1 MQRSIDNIL
10 YAGMKHSYTVA
21 VVGNPNVGK
30 TALINMLAG
39 SHLKIGNWPGVTVE
53 KKEAS
58 LLYQGY
64 RIRFID
70 LPGVYGL
77 GSVTE
82 DEVITNNFL
91 HSKDYDIVL
100 NVLDAHNLKLN
111 MHLTSQVLELKK
123 PMIVAI
129 NFWKEFKKYGNA
141 FACGQ
146 FAFLLNIDVLAI
158 DAIERKTKKN
168 ILDSIISAIHSKK
181 IPKTFGVVGN
191 DSERKSVIDNA
202 LLHIFERTKNRR
214 MSVTDTID
222 RILLHPFFGLISFF
236 MLFYFIFKWTFD
248 GSAPF
253 IDWIDGF
260 FNVFIR
266 AGAKEI
272 LTFVNAPSVIQ
283 SFVYDGL
290 IAGIGTVMTF
300 IPLMAFLYFFISLLE
315 ESGYIARVA
324 FLLDKYMMML
334 GLPGK
339 AFIPLLIGFGCN
351 VPGVYAT
358 RTLEETD
365 DRKIVATIMSFISCG
380 AKLPIYILFTSL
392 FFPRYAG
399 QVAAGLYFLGMAI
412 AIVWAL
418 ILKKWMYRGQTDN
431 LIIELPEYRFPTVLV
446 VWNSVRLKI
455 KSFVRRAGT
464 VITAVVILIW
474 ALTNLPYSV
483 NPDKSFL
490 ATVSKTASP
499 LFVPLGWGTSWR
511 ATAAVVPGFLA
522 KEAVV
527 GALMTTY
534 NVGGDTAA
542 PTYTT
547 ITHALMDQGIALKD
561 AAIQSGKMIA
571 TGVIPGVFEWEETK
585 TPLTSSLQK
594 DFTPLTALS
603 FMVFNLLLMSC
614 TAVMGAVKQEFGGK
628 FLFLSLIIT
637 GSTAYVVSMFIYQF
651 GRLLGF

>member
-1 MQRSIDNIL
+1 
-10 YAGMKHSYTVA
+10 MKRSYTVA

-58 LLYQGY
+58 LMHKGY
-64 RIRFID
+64 RLRLID

-82 DEVITNNFL
+82 DEVVTNNFL
-91 HSKDYDIVL
+91 HSKDYDMVL
-100 NVLDAHNLKLN
+100 NVIDAHNLKLN

-123 PMIVAI
+123 PTLVAI

-146 FAFLLNIDVLAI
+146 FASLMNIDVLAI
-158 DAIERKTKKN
+158 DAIEKETKKD
-168 ILDSIISAIHSKK
+168 ILDGIVKSLETNK
-181 IPKTFGVVGN
+181 IPKPFGIIGTH
-191 DSERKSVIDNA
+191 DERRIAIDNA
-202 LLHIFERTKNRR
+202 LKHIFERTKHTRIS
-214 MSVTDTID
+214 MTDEID
-222 RILLHPFFGLISFF
+222 RVLLHPILGLLAFF
-236 MLFYFIFKWTFD
+236 MIFYFIFKWTFD

-266 AGAKEI
+266 GGVRQI
-272 LTFVNAPSVIQ
+272 LTQVNAPSVIQ

-324 FLLDKYMMML
+324 FLLDKYMMLL

-339 AFIPLLIGFGCN
+339 SFIPLLIGFGCN

-358 RTLEETD
+358 RTLEETH
-365 DRKIVATIMSFISCG
+365 DRKIVAAIISFISCG
-380 AKLPIYILFTSL
+380 AKLPIYILFTSI
-392 FFPRYAG
+392 FFPAIAG
-399 QVAAGLYFLGMAI
+399 QVAAGLYFLGMAV
-412 AIVWAL
+412 AVCWAL
-418 ILKKWMYRGQTDN
+418 ILKKWMYKERTDT
-431 LIIELPEYRFPTVLV
+431 LIIELPEYRLPTALV

-455 KSFVRRAGT
+455 VSFIRRAGT

-474 ALTNLPYSV
+474 AFTNLPYGV
-483 NPDKSFL
+483 NPDKSLL

-499 LFVPLGWGTSWR
+499 LFAPLGWGNSWR

-534 NVGGDTAA
+534 NIEEN
-542 PTYTT
+542 TT
-547 ITHALMDQGIALKD
+547 PPAYKNLLHALADQGVLLKD
-561 AAIQSGKMIA
+561 AVVQSGKRII
-571 TGVIPGVFEWEETK
+571 TGVIPGVFEWEVTK
-585 TPLTSSLQK
+585 TQLSSLLQK

-637 GSTAYVVSMFIYQF
+637 GSTAYVMSLLVYQL
-651 GRLLGF
+651 GRLIGF

>member
-1 MQRSIDNIL
+1 
-10 YAGMKHSYTVA
+10 MKHVYTVA

-53 KKEAS
+53 KKEAT
-58 LLYQGY
+58 LYYQGY
-64 RIRFID
+64 RLRFID

-91 HSKDYDIVL
+91 HSKDYDIIL
-100 NVLDAHNLKLN
+100 NVIDAHNLKLN
-111 MHLTSQVLELKK
+111 MHLTSQVLELQK
-123 PMIVAI
+123 PLLVAI

-141 FACGQ
+141 FACEQ
-146 FAFLLNIDVLAI
+146 FASLLNINVLAI
-158 DAIERKTKKN
+158 DAIEKQTKKE
-168 ILDSIISAIHSKK
+168 ILDGIISTLHAKK
-181 IPKTFGVVGN
+181 TPKAFGIIEN
-191 DSERKSVIDNA
+191 DFERKEAIDSA
-202 LLHIFERTKNRR
+202 LQHIFERSKNTRT
-214 MSVTDTID
+214 SVTDAID
-222 RILLHPFFGLISFF
+222 RVLLHPIFGLASFF

-260 FNVFIR
+260 FNIFIR
-266 AGAKEI
+266 GGAKEI
-272 LTFVNAPSVIQ
+272 LTFVHAPSVIQ

-324 FLLDKYMMML
+324 FLLDRYMMML

-358 RTLEETD
+358 RTLEETH
-365 DRKIVATIMSFISCG
+365 DRKIVAAIISFISCG

-392 FFPRYAG
+392 FFPRIAG

-412 AIVWAL
+412 AVLWAL
-418 ILKKWMYRGQTDN
+418 ILKKWIYRGRTDN
-431 LIIELPEYRFPTVLV
+431 LIIELPEYRLPTALV

-474 ALTNLPYSV
+474 ALTNLPYGV
-483 NPDKSFL
+483 NPDKSLL

-499 LFVPLGWGTSWR
+499 LFAPLGWGTSWR

-534 NVGGDTAA
+534 NVESDIPSPVTMN
-542 PTYTT
+542 
-547 ITHALMDQGIALKD
+547 ILSSFVDQLISLKD
-561 AAIQSGKMIA
+561 AVIQSGKRII
-571 TGVIPGVFEWEETK
+571 TGVVPGVFEWEETK
-585 TPLTSSLQK
+585 TPLSSLLQR

-637 GSTAYVVSMFIYQF
+637 GSTAYVVSLVVYQL
-651 GRLLGF
+651 GRILGF

>member
-1 MQRSIDNIL
+1 
-10 YAGMKHSYTVA
+10 MKHIYTVA

-53 KKEAS
+53 KKEAT
-58 LLYQGY
+58 LMYQGY
-64 RIRFID
+64 QIRFID

-77 GSVTE
+77 SSVTE
-82 DEVITNNFL
+82 DEVVTNNFL

-100 NVLDAHNLKLN
+100 NVIDAHNLKLN
-111 MHLTSQVLELKK
+111 MHLTSQVLELQK
-123 PMIVAI
+123 PTLVAI
-129 NFWKEFKKYGNA
+129 NFWKEFKEYGNA
-141 FACGQ
+141 FACEQ
-146 FAFLLNIDVLAI
+146 FATLLNIDVLAI
-158 DAIERKTKKN
+158 DAIEKETKKN
-168 ILDSIISAIHSKK
+168 ILDGIIRTLHAKK
-181 IPKTFGVVGN
+181 TPKTFGAVESDN
-191 DSERKSVIDNA
+191 ERKESIDYA
-202 LLHIFERTKNRR
+202 LQHIFERTKHVRI
-214 MSVTDTID
+214 SVTDRID
-222 RILLHPFFGLISFF
+222 RILLHPFFGLVSFF

-260 FNVFIR
+260 FNTFIR
-266 AGAKEI
+266 GGAKEI
-272 LTFVNAPSVIQ
+272 LTFVNAPSVVQ

-358 RTLEETD
+358 RTLEETH
-365 DRKIVATIMSFISCG
+365 DRKIVASIISFISCG
-380 AKLPIYILFTSL
+380 AKLPIYVLFTSL
-392 FFPRYAG
+392 FFPHNAG
-399 QVAAGLYFLGMAI
+399 QVAAGLYFLGMVI
-412 AIVWAL
+412 AVLWAF
-418 ILKKWMYRGQTDN
+418 ILKKWMYKGRTDN
-431 LIIELPEYRFPTVLV
+431 LIIELPEYRFPTILV

-474 ALTNLPYSV
+474 ALTNLPYGV
-483 NPDKSFL
+483 NPDKSLL
-490 ATVSKTASP
+490 ATISKTASP
-499 LFVPLGWGTSWR
+499 VFIPLGWGSSWR

-534 NVGGDTAA
+534 NVEDEA
-542 PTYTT
+542 PSPAFTNILY
-547 ITHALMDQGIALKD
+547 ALFDQLILLKD
-561 AAIQSGKMIA
+561 AALQSGRRIV
-571 TGVIPGVFEWEETK
+571 TGIIPGVFEWEDTR
-585 TPLTSSLQK
+585 TPLSSLLQK

-603 FMVFNLLLMSC
+603 FMIFNLLLMSC

-628 FLFLSLIIT
+628 FLFLSLLIT
-637 GSTAYVVSMFIYQF
+637 GSTAYVVSLLVYQF
-651 GRLLGF
+651 GRILGF

>member
-1 MQRSIDNIL
+1 
-10 YAGMKHSYTVA
+10 MKRSYTVA

-58 LLYQGY
+58 LVHKGY
-64 RIRFID
+64 HLRLID

-82 DEVITNNFL
+82 DEVVTNNFL
-91 HSKDYDIVL
+91 HSKDYDIIL
-100 NVLDAHNLKLN
+100 NVIDAHNLKLN
-111 MHLTSQVLELKK
+111 MHLTSQVLELQK
-123 PMIVAI
+123 PTLVAI
-129 NFWKEFKKYGNA
+129 NFWKEFREYGNA

-146 FAFLLNIDVLAI
+146 FASLLNIDVLAI
-158 DAIERKTKKN
+158 DAIEKKTKKDV
-168 ILDSIISAIHSKK
+168 LDGIVKALGENK
-181 IPKTFGVVGN
+181 IPKRFGVIGSH
-191 DSERKSVIDNA
+191 DERRVAVETVLK
-202 LLHIFERTKNRR
+202 HIFARTQNTRTS
-214 MSVTDTID
+214 MTDGID
-222 RILLHPFFGLISFF
+222 RVLLHPLFGLVSFF

-260 FNVFIR
+260 FNTFIR
-266 AGAKEI
+266 SGAKEI
-272 LTFVNAPSVIQ
+272 LTFIHAPSVIQ

-324 FLLDKYMMML
+324 FLLDKYMMIL

-339 AFIPLLIGFGCN
+339 SFIPLLIGFGCN

-358 RTLEETD
+358 RTLEETH
-365 DRKIVATIMSFISCG
+365 DRKIVAAIISFISCG
-380 AKLPIYILFTSL
+380 AKLPIYILFTSI
-392 FFPRYAG
+392 FFPDIAG
-399 QVAAGLYFLGMAI
+399 QVAAGLYFLGMAV
-412 AIVWAL
+412 AVLWAL
-418 ILKKWMYRGQTDN
+418 ILKKWMYTERIDT
-431 LIIELPEYRFPTVLV
+431 LIIELPEYRLPTALV

-455 KSFVRRAGT
+455 KSFIRRAGT

-474 ALTNLPYSV
+474 ALTNLPYGV
-483 NPDKSFL
+483 KPDKSIL
-490 ATVSKTASP
+490 ATVSKTVSP

-534 NVGGDTAA
+534 NVEGDTPP
-542 PTYTT
+542 PTSPH
-547 ITHALMDQGIALKD
+547 ILSAFIDQLVSLKD
-561 AAIQSGKMIA
+561 AVIQSGKRIA
-571 TGVIPGVFEWEETK
+571 TGLVPGVFEWEETK
-585 TPLTSSLQK
+585 TPLASLLHK

-637 GSTAYVVSMFIYQF
+637 GSTAYIMSLFIYQF
-651 GRLLGF
+651 GRILGF

>member
-1 MQRSIDNIL
+1 
-10 YAGMKHSYTVA
+10 MKYVYTVA

-53 KKEAS
+53 KKEAT
-58 LLYQGY
+58 LHYQGY
-64 RIRFID
+64 RLRFID

-100 NVLDAHNLKLN
+100 NVIDAHNLKLN
-111 MHLTSQVLELKK
+111 MHLTSQVLELQK
-123 PMIVAI
+123 PILVAI

-141 FACGQ
+141 FACEQ
-146 FAFLLNIDVLAI
+146 FASLLNIDVLAI
-158 DAIERKTKKN
+158 DAIEKQTKKE
-168 ILDSIISAIHSKK
+168 ILDGIISTLHAKK
-181 IPKTFGVVGN
+181 TPKAFGIIEN
-191 DSERKSVIDNA
+191 DFERKDAIDSA
-202 LLHIFERTKNRR
+202 LQHIFERSKNTRT
-214 MSVTDTID
+214 SVTDAID
-222 RILLHPFFGLISFF
+222 RVLLHPFFGLISFF

-260 FNVFIR
+260 FNTFVR
-266 AGAKEI
+266 NGAKEI
-272 LTFVNAPSVIQ
+272 LTFMHAPSVIQ

-324 FLLDKYMMML
+324 FLLDRYMMML

-358 RTLEETD
+358 RTLEETH
-365 DRKIVATIMSFISCG
+365 DRKIVAAIISFISCG

-392 FFPRYAG
+392 FFPRIAG
-399 QVAAGLYFLGMAI
+399 QVAAGLYFLGMAT
-412 AIVWAL
+412 AVLWAL
-418 ILKKWMYRGQTDN
+418 ILKKWMYRGRTDN
-431 LIIELPEYRFPTVLV
+431 LIIELPEYRLPTALV

-474 ALTNLPYSV
+474 ALTNLPYGV
-483 NPDKSFL
+483 NPDKSLL

-499 LFVPLGWGTSWR
+499 LFTPLGWGTSWR

-534 NVGGDTAA
+534 NVESDTPSPVTMNILSAF
-542 PTYTT
+542 
-547 ITHALMDQGIALKD
+547 IDQLILLKD
-561 AAIQSGKMIA
+561 AVIQSGKRII
-571 TGVIPGVFEWEETK
+571 TGVVPGVFEWEETK
-585 TPLTSSLQK
+585 TPLSFLLQR

-637 GSTAYVVSMFIYQF
+637 GGTAYTVSLLVYQF
-651 GRLLGF
+651 GRILGF

>member
-1 MQRSIDNIL
+1 
-10 YAGMKHSYTVA
+10 MKHSYTVA

-53 KKEAS
+53 KKEVF
-58 LLYQGY
+58 LVHKEYHL
-64 RIRFID
+64 RLID

-82 DEVITNNFL
+82 DEVVTNNFL
-91 HSKDYDIVL
+91 HSKDYDIIL
-100 NVLDAHNLKLN
+100 NVIDAHNLKLN
-111 MHLTSQVLELKK
+111 MHLTSQILELKK
-123 PMIVAI
+123 PTLVAI
-129 NFWKEFKKYGNA
+129 NFWKEFKEYGNA

-146 FAFLLNIDVLAI
+146 FASLLNVDVLAI
-158 DAIERKTKKN
+158 DAIEKETKKEV
-168 ILDSIISAIHSKK
+168 LDDIVKALGTNK
-181 IPKTFGVVGN
+181 IPKPFGVIGN
-191 DSERKSVIDNA
+191 HDERRIAVDTVLK
-202 LLHIFERTKNRR
+202 HIFERTKHTRT
-214 MSVTDTID
+214 SVTDAID
-222 RILLHPFFGLISFF
+222 RVLLHPFFGMVSFF

-248 GSAPF
+248 GSVPF

-260 FNVFIR
+260 FNTFVR
-266 AGAKEI
+266 NGAKEI
-272 LTFVNAPSVIQ
+272 LTFMHAPSVIQ

-324 FLLDKYMMML
+324 FLLDRYMMML

-358 RTLEETD
+358 RTLEETH
-365 DRKIVATIMSFISCG
+365 DRKIVAAIISFISCG

-392 FFPRYAG
+392 FFPRIAG
-399 QVAAGLYFLGMAI
+399 QVAAGLYFLGMAV
-412 AIVWAL
+412 AVLWAL
-418 ILKKWMYRGQTDN
+418 ILKRWMFAERTDT
-431 LIIELPEYRFPTVLV
+431 LIIELPEYRLPTALV

-474 ALTNLPYSV
+474 ALTNLPYGV
-483 NPDKSFL
+483 NPDKSLL
-490 ATVSKTASP
+490 ATVSKSASP

-534 NVGGDTAA
+534 NVENNTPSPVSANILSAFGDQVAS
-542 PTYTT
+542 
-547 ITHALMDQGIALKD
+547 LQD
-561 AAIQSGKMIA
+561 AIIQSGKRII
-571 TGVIPGVFEWEETK
+571 TGVVPGVFEWEETK
-585 TPLTSSLQK
+585 TPLTSLLQK

-628 FLFLSLIIT
+628 FLFFSLIVT
-637 GSTAYVVSMFIYQF
+637 GSTAYIMSLFIYQF
-651 GRLLGF
+651 GRILGF

>member
-1 MQRSIDNIL
+1 
-10 YAGMKHSYTVA
+10 MKRSYTVA

-58 LLYQGY
+58 LVHKGHHL
-64 RIRFID
+64 RLID

-82 DEVITNNFL
+82 DEVVTNNFL
-91 HSKDYDIVL
+91 HSKDYDIIL
-100 NVLDAHNLKLN
+100 NVIDAHNLKLN

-123 PMIVAI
+123 PTLVAI
-129 NFWKEFKKYGNA
+129 NFWKEFKEYGNA

-146 FAFLLNIDVLAI
+146 FASLLNVDVLAI
-158 DAIERKTKKN
+158 DAIEKETKKEV
-168 ILDSIISAIHSKK
+168 LDGIVKALGTNK
-181 IPKTFGVVGN
+181 IPKPFGVIGN
-191 DSERKSVIDNA
+191 HDERRIAVDTVLK
-202 LLHIFERTKNRR
+202 HIFERTKHTRT
-214 MSVTDTID
+214 SVTDAID
-222 RILLHPFFGLISFF
+222 RVLLHPFFGLISFF

-260 FNVFIR
+260 FNTFVR
-266 AGAKEI
+266 NGAKEI
-272 LTFVNAPSVIQ
+272 LTFMHAPSVIQ

-324 FLLDKYMMML
+324 FLLDRYMMML

-358 RTLEETD
+358 RTLEETH
-365 DRKIVATIMSFISCG
+365 DRKIVAAIISFISCG

-392 FFPRYAG
+392 FFPRIAG
-399 QVAAGLYFLGMAI
+399 QVAAGLYFLGMAV
-412 AIVWAL
+412 AVLWAL
-418 ILKKWMYRGQTDN
+418 ILKRWMFTERTDT
-431 LIIELPEYRFPTVLV
+431 LIIELPEYRLPTALV

-474 ALTNLPYSV
+474 ALTNLPYGV
-483 NPDKSFL
+483 NPDKSLL
-490 ATVSKTASP
+490 ATVSKSASP

-534 NVGGDTAA
+534 NVENNTPSPASANILSAFGDQVVS
-542 PTYTT
+542 
-547 ITHALMDQGIALKD
+547 LQD
-561 AAIQSGKMIA
+561 AIIQSGKRIV
-571 TGVIPGVFEWEETK
+571 TGVVPGVFEWEETK
-585 TPLTSSLQK
+585 TPLTSLLQK

-628 FLFLSLIIT
+628 FLFFSLIVT
-637 GSTAYVVSMFIYQF
+637 GSTAYIMSLFIYQF
-651 GRLLGF
+651 GRILGF